1 MRAALAAAALLFAL
15 AACRPAEEDAGPAA
29 SAVSPAADPAT
40 PVAAASSPATPPPAS
55 SSGFAVRTDRDLQDR
70 IPGCSGMNPRQRPRG
85 SNCFGIFP
93 EQCGADRAAAF
104 VSQPFT
110 ADVRARIEAI
120 APPGGI
126 RFTRPNEAV
135 TDDLRFERLNV
146 HIDAQGRVEKVDCY

>member
-1 MRAALAAAALLFAL
+1 MRAALVAAALLL
-15 AACRPAEEDAGPAA
+15 PPAACQQAQEDAGPAA
-29 SAVSPAADPAT
+29 SAVS
-40 PVAAASSPATPPPAS
+40 SPAGASAPPLQ
-55 SSGFAVRTDRDLQDR
+55 SGFAVRADRDLQDR
-70 IPGCSGMNPRQRPRG
+70 IPGCAGMNPQQRPRG

-110 ADVRARIEAI
+110 AEVRARMEAI